1 MLVNNV
7 QGPCVDLFVWYRR
20 VCAHHHLAC
29 AGAGACMRAHAR
41 AHVNGSMQAHAHS
54 VQTMK
59 TRKMNAE

>member
-1 MLVNNV
+1 
-7 QGPCVDLFVWYRR
+7 
-20 VCAHHHLAC
+20 LAC